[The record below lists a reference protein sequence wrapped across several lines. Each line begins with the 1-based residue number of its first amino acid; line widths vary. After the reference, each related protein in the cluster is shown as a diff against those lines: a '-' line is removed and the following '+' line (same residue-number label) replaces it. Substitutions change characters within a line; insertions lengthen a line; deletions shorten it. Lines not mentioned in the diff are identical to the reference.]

1 MDDKEKFALLY
12 DRALSLEEA
21 IKDLDYEIER
31 TVHTVAA
38 GTTDTGQAM
47 SFLRERQNRQSGFMY
62 DLGKLEAQIAD
73 LENRIREQ
81 DERDAE
87 RQAVQAWQTD
97 VPSAREDH
105 LDWLR
110 PILDAPD
117 TPQEQDQGDRHH
129 HYEGEERMLTEMH
142 REDRDRKTILI
153 GGSVRATKLCSEP
166 DIFRSVRNVAC
177 LRLHHRSP

>member
-1 MDDKEKFALLY
+1 MDDKEELALLY
-12 DRALSLEEA
+12 NRALSLEKA

-31 TVHTVAA
+31 TVHIVAA

-62 DLGKLEAQIAD
+62 DLGKLEAQIED

-87 RQAVQAWQTD
+87 RQALHAWQTD
-97 VPSAREDH
+97 VPAAQEDH

-110 PILDAPD
+110 PILGAPD
-117 TPQEQDQGDRHH
+117 TPEERDRVERHH
-129 HYEGEERMLTEMH
+129 HYEGEERMLQEMH
-142 REDRDRKTILI
+142 REDR
-153 GGSVRATKLCSEP
+153 EP
-166 DIFRSVRNVAC
+166 EDYLDWWDKRD
-177 LRLHHRSP
+177 